1 MLERISILCLSLVLV
16 SVWGCSATLRR
27 PSAKEYYQQA
37 SDSFTDEDYLGASD
51 QYQELL
57 DQYPLNPYAEEAQL
71 KAAYGLFMEENYAE
85 AVAAFKDFERAYP
98 TSKHMP
104 FVKYFLGITNY
115 SQIRSKD
122 RDQAVTRRAD
132 GFFQEVIDRYP
143 ESAFVLEA
151 EEKSK
156 SARDILAAHELM
168 VANFNEKRDNL
179 TATKARLRSLIEQY
193 SETDATVEA
202 LGRLEQILNEE
213 GNVEL
218 AELAARAQS
227 ARRAASQAPSVE
239 PPFYSPLLGGT
250 QGGEDEV
257 TGSDGL
263 LVAGVDP
270 LLLLVS
276 ELKKQ
281 EEAERLARTEADAE
295 RLAAEK
301 EAEQEERAL
310 DDAFDDDRSYEV
322 GDDYREVDLEA
333 LEAERAALE
342 TPDIEELEFDVETDD
357 IGPLELTEQDVK
369 REGVLPSARDAGH
382 VSSFSDEDDI
392 DLSDDDILTLDIED
406 DAIALEEDAEALEA
420 AGVLDAEEE
429 AGDVVEEIATVED
442 MTSDDEVEGGAE
454 VAEAEPVLSPVEEEA
469 EDDEAVIAV
478 EQSEPVELGE
488 SEVEYAEI
496 IDEEAAA
503 SDVLT
508 NGDVALS
515 KRGNVSSNDRERL
528 ETFPLSGREAVL
540 GIDIEEIDFEF
551 EDE

>member
-27 PSAKEYYQQA
+27 PSANEYYQQA
-37 SDSFTDEDYLGASD
+37 GESFADEDYLGASD

-71 KAAYGLFMEENYAE
+71 KTAYGLFMEENYAE

-168 VANFNEKRDNL
+168 VANFNEKRGNL

-202 LGRLEQILNEE
+202 LDRLEQILNEE

-218 AELAARAQS
+218 ADLAARAQS
-227 ARRAASQAPSVE
+227 ARRAASEAPSAE
-239 PPFYSPLLGGT
+239 EDSP
-250 QGGEDEV
+250 EDEAA
-257 TGSDGL
+257 GSDGL

-342 TPDIEELEFDVETDD
+342 TPDIAELEFDVETDD
-357 IGPLELTEQDVK
+357 LGPLELTV
-369 REGVLPSARDAGH
+369 
-382 VSSFSDEDDI
+382 SDEDDI
-392 DLSDDDILTLDIED
+392 DLSDDDILTLDVES

-429 AGDVVEEIATVED
+429 AGDVVEEIAAVED
-442 MTSDDEVEGGAE
+442 MTIDDEVEGGAE
-454 VAEAEPVLSPVEEEA
+454 VAEAEEVEG
-469 EDDEAVIAV
+469 DEAVVAV
-478 EQSEPVELGE
+478 ELSEPVELSE
-488 SEVEYAEI
+488 SGVEYAEI
-496 IDEEAAA
+496 IDEPVLSPVEGEAAA
-503 SDVLT
+503 SDALT
-508 NGDVALS
+508 NGDVTLNS
-515 KRGNVSSNDRERL
+515 R
-528 ETFPLSGREAVL
+528 REAVL

>member
-1 MLERISILCLSLVLV
+1 MLERISILCLSLLLV

-27 PSAKEYYQQA
+27 PSAKEYHQQA
-37 SDSFTDEDYLGASD
+37 SESFADEDYLGASD

-71 KAAYGLFMEENYAE
+71 KTAYGLFMEENYAE
-85 AVAAFKDFERAYP
+85 AVASFKDFERAYP

-168 VANFNEKRDNL
+168 VANFNEKRGNL

-202 LGRLEQILNEE
+202 LDRLEQILNEE

-218 AELAARAQS
+218 ADLAARAQS
-227 ARRAASQAPSVE
+227 ARRTNREAPSAE
-239 PPFYSPLLGGT
+239 EGDP
-250 QGGEDEV
+250 EDEA
-257 TGSDGL
+257 TDSDGL

-357 IGPLELTEQDVK
+357 LGPLELTEQDV
-369 REGVLPSARDAGH
+369 
-382 VSSFSDEDDI
+382 SDEDDFN
-392 DLSDDDILTLDIED
+392 LSDDDILTLDVESD
-406 DAIALEEDAEALEA
+406 DVALEEDAEALEA

-429 AGDVVEEIATVED
+429 AGDVVEEIAVGED
-442 MTSDDEVEGGAE
+442 MTIDDEVAVGAE
-454 VAEAEPVLSPVEEEA
+454 VAGAEPALSPVEGEV
-469 EDDEAVIAV
+469 EDDEALAAV
-478 EQSEPVELGE
+478 EQSEPVELSE
-488 SEVEYAEI
+488 SGIEYAEI
-496 IDEEAAA
+496 IDEEAAS

-508 NGDVALS
+508 NGDVAIS
-515 KRGNVSSNDRERL
+515 TE
-528 ETFPLSGREAVL
+528 REAVL

>member
-1 MLERISILCLSLVLV
+1 MFQRIWVLCLSLVLLG
-16 SVWGCSATLRR
+16 VWGCSATLRR

-37 SDSFTDEDYLGASD
+37 AEAFTDEDYLGASE

-71 KAAYGLFMEENYAE
+71 KAAYGLFMEEKYAE
-85 AVAAFKDFERAYP
+85 AVGAFKDFERAHP
-98 TSKHMP
+98 TSRHMP

-115 SQIRSKD
+115 SQIRSMD

-156 SARDILAAHELM
+156 AARDILADHELM
-168 VANFNEKRDNL
+168 VANFNKKRGNI

-202 LGRLEQILNEE
+202 LGRLEQLLNEE

-218 AELAARAQS
+218 AELAARAQA
-227 ARRAASQAPSVE
+227 ARRTTPNAE
-239 PPFYSPLLGGT
+239 EESP
-250 QGGEDEV
+250 EDEA

-263 LVAGVDP
+263 IVAGVDP

-322 GDDYREVDLEA
+322 GDDYQEVDLEA
-333 LEAERAALE
+333 LESERAALE

-357 IGPLELTEQDVK
+357 LGPLELTEQDV
-369 REGVLPSARDAGH
+369 
-382 VSSFSDEDDI
+382 SDGDDI
-392 DLSDDDILTLDIED
+392 DLSDDDILSLDIED

-420 AGVLDAEEE
+420 AGVLDAEEAAE
-429 AGDVVEEIATVED
+429 DVVEEIATVED
-442 MTSDDEVEGGAE
+442 TTIGDDMEVNAE
-454 VAEAEPVLSPVEEEA
+454 LAEAETVK
-469 EDDEAVIAV
+469 DDEAVAAV
-478 EQSEPVELGE
+478 EQSESG
-488 SEVEYAEI
+488 VEYTEI
-496 IDEEAAA
+496 IDEEATS
-503 SDVLT
+503 SDALT

-515 KRGNVSSNDRERL
+515 SR
-528 ETFPLSGREAVL
+528 REAVL

>member
-1 MLERISILCLSLVLV
+1 MFARIWVLCLSLLLV
-16 SVWGCSATLRR
+16 GVWGCSATLRR
-27 PSAKEYYQQA
+27 PSAQEYYQQA
-37 SDSFTDEDYLGASD
+37 SASFTDEDYLGASD

-71 KAAYGLFMEENYAE
+71 KTAYGLFMEENYAE

-98 TSKHMP
+98 TSRHMP

-115 SQIRSKD
+115 SQIRSRD

-143 ESAFVLEA
+143 ESAFVLQA

-168 VANFNEKRDNL
+168 VANFNEKRGNM

-193 SETDATVEA
+193 SETEATVEA
-202 LGRLEQILNEE
+202 LGRLEQLLNEE

-227 ARRAASQAPSVE
+227 ARRANSEAPPPAEETQA
-239 PPFYSPLLGGT
+239 
-250 QGGEDEV
+250 GEDEA
-257 TGSDGL
+257 TDSDGR

-342 TPDIEELEFDVETDD
+342 TPDIAELEFDEGTDD
-357 IGPLELTEQDVK
+357 LGPLELTEQEV
-369 REGVLPSARDAGH
+369 V
-382 VSSFSDEDDI
+382 DEDDL
-392 DLSDDDILTLDIED
+392 DLSDEDILTLDVES

-420 AGVLDAEEE
+420 AGVLDAEEAAE
-429 AGDVVEEIATVED
+429 DSVEEMVAAED
-442 MTSDDEVEGGAE
+442 TMLDAEGEVGAE
-454 VAEAEPVLSPVEEEA
+454 VAGTEPALSPVEGEVEEGEAVAAVEQSESELEYAEIDEPVLSPA
-469 EDDEAVIAV
+469 EGEAV
-478 EQSEPVELGE
+478 S
-488 SEVEYAEI
+488 AE
-496 IDEEAAA
+496 
-503 SDVLT
+503 T

-515 KRGNVSSNDRERL
+515 A
-528 ETFPLSGREAVL
+528 GREAVL

>member
-37 SDSFTDEDYLGASD
+37 GESFADEDYLGASD

-71 KAAYGLFMEENYAE
+71 KTAYGLFMEEKYAE

-168 VANFNEKRDNL
+168 VANFNEKRGNL

-202 LGRLEQILNEE
+202 LDRLEQILNEE

-218 AELAARAQS
+218 ADLAARAQS
-227 ARRAASQAPSVE
+227 ARRAANEAPSAE
-239 PPFYSPLLGGT
+239 EDSP
-250 QGGEDEV
+250 EDEA

-342 TPDIEELEFDVETDD
+342 TPDIAELEFDVETDD
-357 IGPLELTEQDVK
+357 LGPLELTV
-369 REGVLPSARDAGH
+369 
-382 VSSFSDEDDI
+382 SDEDDI
-392 DLSDDDILTLDIED
+392 DLSDDDILTLDVES

-429 AGDVVEEIATVED
+429 AGDVVEEIAAVED
-442 MTSDDEVEGGAE
+442 MTIDDEVEGGAE
-454 VAEAEPVLSPVEEEA
+454 VAEAEEVEG
-469 EDDEAVIAV
+469 DEAVVAV
-478 EQSEPVELGE
+478 EQSEPVELSE
-488 SEVEYAEI
+488 SGVEYAEI
-496 IDEEAAA
+496 IDEPVLSPVEGEAAA
-503 SDVLT
+503 SDALT
-508 NGDVALS
+508 NGDVTLNS
-515 KRGNVSSNDRERL
+515 R
-528 ETFPLSGREAVL
+528 REAVL

>member
-1 MLERISILCLSLVLV
+1 MFERIWVLCLSLVLLG
-16 SVWGCSATLRR
+16 VWGCSATLRR

-37 SDSFTDEDYLGASD
+37 TDSFTDEDYLGASD

-71 KAAYGLFMEENYAE
+71 KAAYALFMEENYAE

-98 TSKHMP
+98 TSRHMP

-115 SQIRSKD
+115 SQVRSKD

-168 VANFNEKRDNL
+168 VANFNEQRGNI

-193 SETDATVEA
+193 SETDATEEA
-202 LGRLEQILNEE
+202 LGRLEQLLNEE

-227 ARRAASQAPSVE
+227 ARIMNREAPSAE
-239 PPFYSPLLGGT
+239 EDSP
-250 QGGEDEV
+250 EDEA
-257 TGSDGL
+257 TGSDELLARGDVSSISSL
-263 LVAGVDP
+263 EDTSPLVAGVDP

-322 GDDYREVDLEA
+322 GDDYQEVDLEA

-357 IGPLELTEQDVK
+357 LGPLELTEQDVK
-369 REGVLPSARDAGH
+369 RERVLPSARGAGH
-382 VSSFSDEDDI
+382 VSSFSDGDDI
-392 DLSDDDILTLDIED
+392 DLSDDDILTLDIEE

-420 AGVLDAEEE
+420 AGVLDAEEAVE
-429 AGDVVEEIATVED
+429 DVVEEIAGGED
-442 MTSDDEVEGGAE
+442 TTIDDEVEVGTE
-454 VAEAEPVLSPVEEEA
+454 VAEAEPVLSPAEGEV
-469 EDDEAVIAV
+469 EDDEAIAAV
-478 EQSEPVELGE
+478 EQSEPVELSE

-496 IDEEAAA
+496 DEPVLSPVEGEAVS
-503 SDVLT
+503 SDALT
-508 NGDVALS
+508 NGDVALGTS
-515 KRGNVSSNDRERL
+515 
-528 ETFPLSGREAVL
+528 REAVL

>member
-1 MLERISILCLSLVLV
+1 MFERIWVLCLSLVLLG
-16 SVWGCSATLRR
+16 VWGCSATLRR

-37 SDSFTDEDYLGASD
+37 TDSFTDEDYLGASD

-71 KAAYGLFMEENYAE
+71 KAAYALFMEENYAE

-98 TSKHMP
+98 TSRHMP

-168 VANFNEKRDNL
+168 VANFNEQRGNI

-193 SETDATVEA
+193 SETDATEEA
-202 LGRLEQILNEE
+202 LGRLEQLLNEE

-227 ARRAASQAPSVE
+227 ARRMNREAPSA
-239 PPFYSPLLGGT
+239 
-250 QGGEDEV
+250 EDEA
-257 TGSDGL
+257 TGSDEL

-322 GDDYREVDLEA
+322 GDDYQEVDLEA

-357 IGPLELTEQDVK
+357 LGPFELTEQDVK
-369 REGVLPSARDAGH
+369 RERVLPSARDAGH
-382 VSSFSDEDDI
+382 VPSFSDGDDI

-420 AGVLDAEEE
+420 AGVLDAEEAAE
-429 AGDVVEEIATVED
+429 DVVEEIAVGEET
-442 MTSDDEVEGGAE
+442 TIDDEVEVGTE
-454 VAEAEPVLSPVEEEA
+454 IVEAEPVLSPVEGEV
-469 EDDEAVIAV
+469 EDDEAITAV
-478 EQSEPVELGE
+478 EQSEPVELSE
-488 SEVEYAEI
+488 SEVEYTEI
-496 IDEEAAA
+496 DGEAVS
-503 SDVLT
+503 SDALT
-508 NGDVALS
+508 NGDVALRTS
-515 KRGNVSSNDRERL
+515 
-528 ETFPLSGREAVL
+528 REAVL

>member
-1 MLERISILCLSLVLV
+1 MFERIWVLCLSLLLV
-16 SVWGCSATLRR
+16 GVWGCSATLRR

-37 SDSFTDEDYLGASD
+37 TESFTDEDYLGASD
-51 QYQELL
+51 QYRELL

-71 KAAYGLFMEENYAE
+71 KTAYGLFMEENYAE

-98 TSKHMP
+98 TSRHMP

-143 ESAFVLEA
+143 ESAFVLQA

-168 VANFNEKRDNL
+168 VANFNEKRGNL

-227 ARRAASQAPSVE
+227 ARRTNSEASSAEEDDP
-239 PPFYSPLLGGT
+239 
-250 QGGEDEV
+250 EDEA
-257 TGSDGL
+257 TNSDGL

-357 IGPLELTEQDVK
+357 LGPLELTEQDV
-369 REGVLPSARDAGH
+369 
-382 VSSFSDEDDI
+382 SDEDDI
-392 DLSDDDILTLDIED
+392 DLSDDDILILDIED

-429 AGDVVEEIATVED
+429 AKDIVEEIAAVED
-442 MTSDDEVEGGAE
+442 TTIDDEVAIGTEVDGAE
-454 VAEAEPVLSPVEEEA
+454 EG
-469 EDDEAVIAV
+469 EDDEAVAAID
-478 EQSEPVELGE
+478 QSEPVEMSE
-488 SEVEYAEI
+488 SGVEYAEI
-496 IDEEAAA
+496 IDEEAAS
-503 SDVLT
+503 SDALT

-515 KRGNVSSNDRERL
+515 A
-528 ETFPLSGREAVL
+528 GREAVL

>member
-1 MLERISILCLSLVLV
+1 MFERIWVLCLSLLLV
-16 SVWGCSATLRR
+16 GVWGCSATLRR

-37 SDSFTDEDYLGASD
+37 TESFTDEDYLGASD
-51 QYQELL
+51 QYRELL

-71 KAAYGLFMEENYAE
+71 KTAYGLFMEENYAE

-98 TSKHMP
+98 TSRHMP

-143 ESAFVLEA
+143 ESAFVLQA

-168 VANFNEKRDNL
+168 VANFNEKRGNL

-227 ARRAASQAPSVE
+227 ARRTNSEASSTE
-239 PPFYSPLLGGT
+239 
-250 QGGEDEV
+250 EDEA
-257 TGSDGL
+257 TDSDGL
-263 LVAGVDP
+263 LARGNVSSNDEMLDTSPLVAGVDP

-322 GDDYREVDLEA
+322 GDDYREGDLEA

-342 TPDIEELEFDVETDD
+342 TPDIEEMEFDVETDD
-357 IGPLELTEQDVK
+357 LGPLELTEQDV
-369 REGVLPSARDAGH
+369 
-382 VSSFSDEDDI
+382 SDEDDI

-429 AGDVVEEIATVED
+429 AKDVVEEIAEVED
-442 MTSDDEVEGGAE
+442 TTIDDEVASGTEVDGAE
-454 VAEAEPVLSPVEEEA
+454 EG
-469 EDDEAVIAV
+469 EDDETVAAV
-478 EQSEPVELGE
+478 ELSEPG
-488 SEVEYAEI
+488 VEYAEI
-496 IDEEAAA
+496 IDEEAAS
-503 SDVLT
+503 SDALT

-515 KRGNVSSNDRERL
+515 A
-528 ETFPLSGREAVL
+528 GREAVL

>member
-1 MLERISILCLSLVLV
+1 MFERIWVLCLSLVLL

-37 SDSFTDEDYLGASD
+37 TDSFTDEDYLGASD

-71 KAAYGLFMEENYAE
+71 KAAYALFMEENYAE

-98 TSKHMP
+98 TSRHMP

-143 ESAFVLEA
+143 ESAFVLQA
-151 EEKSK
+151 EDKSK

-202 LGRLEQILNEE
+202 LGRLEQLLNEE

-227 ARRAASQAPSVE
+227 ARRAASEAPSAE
-239 PPFYSPLLGGT
+239 ENSP
-250 QGGEDEV
+250 EDEA
-257 TGSDGL
+257 TDSDGL

-342 TPDIEELEFDVETDD
+342 TLDIEELEFDIETDD
-357 IGPLELTEQDVK
+357 LGPLELTEQNV
-369 REGVLPSARDAGH
+369 
-382 VSSFSDEDDI
+382 SDEDDI

-420 AGVLDAEEE
+420 AGVLDAEEAAE
-429 AGDVVEEIATVED
+429 DVVEEIVAVED
-442 MTSDDEVEGGAE
+442 TTTEDEVKVGAE
-454 VAEAEPVLSPVEEEA
+454 VAEAEPVLSPVEGEV
-469 EDDEAVIAV
+469 EDAEAVAIVEQREPV
-478 EQSEPVELGE
+478 EQSESG
-488 SEVEYAEI
+488 VEYAEI
-496 IDEEAAA
+496 DEPVLSPVEGEAAS
-503 SDVLT
+503 SDALT
-508 NGDVALS
+508 NGDVALGTS
-515 KRGNVSSNDRERL
+515 
-528 ETFPLSGREAVL
+528 REAVL

>member
-27 PSAKEYYQQA
+27 PSANEYYQQA
-37 SDSFTDEDYLGASD
+37 GESFADEDYLGASD

-71 KAAYGLFMEENYAE
+71 KTAYGLFMEEKYAE

-168 VANFNEKRDNL
+168 VANFNEKRGNL

-202 LGRLEQILNEE
+202 LDRLEQILNEE

-218 AELAARAQS
+218 ADLAARAQS
-227 ARRAASQAPSVE
+227 ARRAASEAPSAE
-239 PPFYSPLLGGT
+239 EDSP
-250 QGGEDEV
+250 EDEA

-342 TPDIEELEFDVETDD
+342 TPDIAELEFDVETDD
-357 IGPLELTEQDVK
+357 LGPLELTV
-369 REGVLPSARDAGH
+369 
-382 VSSFSDEDDI
+382 SDEDDI
-392 DLSDDDILTLDIED
+392 DLSDDDILTLDVES

-429 AGDVVEEIATVED
+429 AGDVVEEIAAVED
-442 MTSDDEVEGGAE
+442 MTIDDEVEGGAE
-454 VAEAEPVLSPVEEEA
+454 VAEAEEVEG
-469 EDDEAVIAV
+469 DEAVVAV
-478 EQSEPVELGE
+478 EQSEPVELSE
-488 SEVEYAEI
+488 SGVEYAEI
-496 IDEEAAA
+496 IDEPVLSPVEGEAAA
-503 SDVLT
+503 SDALT
-508 NGDVALS
+508 NGDVTLNS
-515 KRGNVSSNDRERL
+515 R
-528 ETFPLSGREAVL
+528 REAVL

>member
-37 SDSFTDEDYLGASD
+37 SESFADEDYLGASD

-71 KAAYGLFMEENYAE
+71 KTAYGLFMEENYAE

-151 EEKSK
+151 EEKSR
-156 SARDILAAHELM
+156 SSRDILAAHELM
-168 VANFNEKRDNL
+168 VANFNEKRGNL
-179 TATKARLRSLIEQY
+179 TATKARLRGLIEQY

-202 LGRLEQILNEE
+202 LGRLEQLLNEE

-227 ARRAASQAPSVE
+227 ARRASSEAPSAE
-239 PPFYSPLLGGT
+239 EDSL
-250 QGGEDEV
+250 EDEA
-257 TGSDGL
+257 TDSDGL
-263 LVAGVDP
+263 LVSGVDP

-357 IGPLELTEQDVK
+357 LGPLELTEQDV
-369 REGVLPSARDAGH
+369 
-382 VSSFSDEDDI
+382 SDEDDI
-392 DLSDDDILTLDIED
+392 DLSDDDILTLDVESD
-406 DAIALEEDAEALEA
+406 DFALEEDAEALEA
-420 AGVLDAEEE
+420 AGVLDAEE
-429 AGDVVEEIATVED
+429 AGDVVEEIAAVED
-442 MTSDDEVEGGAE
+442 MTIDDEVEGGAE
-454 VAEAEPVLSPVEEEA
+454 VAEAEEV
-469 EDDEAVIAV
+469 EDDEAVVAV
-478 EQSEPVELGE
+478 EQSEPVELSG
-488 SEVEYAEI
+488 SGVEYAE

-503 SDVLT
+503 SDALT

-515 KRGNVSSNDRERL
+515 SR
-528 ETFPLSGREAVL
+528 REAVL

>member
-1 MLERISILCLSLVLV
+1 MFERIWVLCLSLLLV

-37 SDSFTDEDYLGASD
+37 TESFTDEDYLGASD
-51 QYQELL
+51 QYRELL

-71 KAAYGLFMEENYAE
+71 KTAYGLFMEENYAE
-85 AVAAFKDFERAYP
+85 SVAAFKDFERAYP

-143 ESAFVLEA
+143 ESAFVLQA

-168 VANFNEKRDNL
+168 VANFNEKRGNL

-227 ARRAASQAPSVE
+227 ARRTNSEASSAEEDDP
-239 PPFYSPLLGGT
+239 
-250 QGGEDEV
+250 EDEA
-257 TGSDGL
+257 TDSDGL
-263 LVAGVDP
+263 LARGNVSSNDEMLDTSPLVAGVDP

-357 IGPLELTEQDVK
+357 LGPLELTEQDV
-369 REGVLPSARDAGH
+369 
-382 VSSFSDEDDI
+382 SDEDDL

-406 DAIALEEDAEALEA
+406 DAIALEEDTEALEA

-429 AGDVVEEIATVED
+429 AEDVVEEIAAVED
-442 MTSDDEVEGGAE
+442 TTIDDEVAIGAE
-454 VAEAEPVLSPVEEEA
+454 VAEVEEG
-469 EDDEAVIAV
+469 EDDEAVAAV
-478 EQSEPVELGE
+478 EQSEPVEMSE
-488 SEVEYAEI
+488 SGVEYAEI
-496 IDEEAAA
+496 IDEEAAS
-503 SDVLT
+503 SDALT

-515 KRGNVSSNDRERL
+515 
-528 ETFPLSGREAVL
+528 TGREAVL

>member
-1 MLERISILCLSLVLV
+1 MFKRIGVLCLSLALLG
-16 SVWGCSATLRR
+16 VWGCSATLRR

-37 SDSFTDEDYLGASD
+37 TESFTDQDYLGASD

-71 KAAYGLFMEENYAE
+71 KTAYGLFMEENYAE

-98 TSKHMP
+98 TSRHMP
-104 FVKYFLGITNY
+104 FVKYFLGIANY
-115 SQIRSKD
+115 SQIRSMD

-143 ESAFVLEA
+143 ESAFVLQA

-156 SARDILAAHELM
+156 AARDILADHELM
-168 VANFNEKRDNL
+168 VANFNENRGNI

-202 LGRLEQILNEE
+202 LGRLEQLLNEE

-218 AELAARAQS
+218 AVLAARAQA
-227 ARRAASQAPSVE
+227 ARRAAPNAPE
-239 PPFYSPLLGGT
+239 ESP
-250 QGGEDEV
+250 EDEA

-263 LVAGVDP
+263 PGVDP

-310 DDAFDDDRSYEV
+310 DDAFDDERSYEV
-322 GDDYREVDLEA
+322 GDDYQEVDLEA
-333 LEAERAALE
+333 LAAERTALE
-342 TPDIEELEFDVETDD
+342 ATDIEELEFDGETDD
-357 IGPLELTEQDVK
+357 LETLELTERAV
-369 REGVLPSARDAGH
+369 SA
-382 VSSFSDEDDI
+382 EDGL
-392 DLSDDDILTLDIED
+392 DLSDDDILTLDLEED
-406 DAIALEEDAEALEA
+406 DIALEEDATALEA

-429 AGDVVEEIATVED
+429 AADVVAETASGEDATRDEGSEIEAEVVGAEEI
-442 MTSDDEVEGGAE
+442 
-454 VAEAEPVLSPVEEEA
+454 
-469 EDDEAVIAV
+469 EDDEAVVAV
-478 EQSEPVELGE
+478 ERSEPVEQNE
-488 SEVEYAEI
+488 SGLEYAEI
-496 IDEEAAA
+496 DEDE
-503 SDVLT
+503 T
-508 NGDVALS
+508 
-515 KRGNVSSNDRERL
+515 SSNARQRAERSPS
-528 ETFPLSGREAVL
+528 EKEDTFPLSGREAVL
-540 GIDIEEIDFEF
+540 GIAIEEIDFEF

>member
-1 MLERISILCLSLVLV
+1 MFERIWVLCLSLVLLG
-16 SVWGCSATLRR
+16 VWGCSATLRR

-37 SDSFTDEDYLGASD
+37 TESFTDEDYLGASD

-71 KAAYGLFMEENYAE
+71 KTAYGLFMEENYAG

-98 TSKHMP
+98 TSRHMP

-143 ESAFVLEA
+143 ESAFVLQA

-168 VANFNEKRDNL
+168 VANFNERRGNL

-213 GNVEL
+213 GNIEL
-218 AELAARAQS
+218 AELAAQAQS
-227 ARRAASQAPSVE
+227 ARRANSEALNTE
-239 PPFYSPLLGGT
+239 
-250 QGGEDEV
+250 EDEA
-257 TGSDGL
+257 TDSDTSP

-301 EAEQEERAL
+301 EAEQEERAM

-357 IGPLELTEQDVK
+357 LGPLELTEQDI
-369 REGVLPSARDAGH
+369 
-382 VSSFSDEDDI
+382 SDEDDI
-392 DLSDDDILTLDIED
+392 DLSDEDILTLDIED

-420 AGVLDAEEE
+420 AGVLDAEEAE
-429 AGDVVEEIATVED
+429 DLVED
-442 MTSDDEVEGGAE
+442 IALDEDTTIDADVEVGAE
-454 VAEAEPVLSPVEEEA
+454 VAEAEAIEDDEAVAAVERSEPVEQSESGVEYAEMDEPVLSPVE
-469 EDDEAVIAV
+469 
-478 EQSEPVELGE
+478 G
-488 SEVEYAEI
+488 
-496 IDEEAAA
+496 EAASA
-503 SDVLT
+503 DALT

-515 KRGNVSSNDRERL
+515 KRGNLSSNDREGL
-528 ETFPLSGREAVL
+528 ETLPLSGQEAVL

>member
-1 MLERISILCLSLVLV
+1 MFQRIWVLCLSLVLLG
-16 SVWGCSATLRR
+16 VWGCSATLRR

-37 SDSFTDEDYLGASD
+37 AEAFTDEDYLGASE

-71 KAAYGLFMEENYAE
+71 KAAYGLFMEEKYAE
-85 AVAAFKDFERAYP
+85 AVGTFKDFERAYP
-98 TSKHMP
+98 TSRHMP

-115 SQIRSKD
+115 SQIRSMD

-156 SARDILAAHELM
+156 AARDILADHELM
-168 VANFNEKRDNL
+168 VANFNEKRGNV

-202 LGRLEQILNEE
+202 LGRLEQLLNEE

-218 AELAARAQS
+218 AELAARAQA
-227 ARRAASQAPSVE
+227 ARRTHRETPNTE
-239 PPFYSPLLGGT
+239 EDSP
-250 QGGEDEV
+250 EDEA

-263 LVAGVDP
+263 IVAGVDP

-322 GDDYREVDLEA
+322 GDDYQEVDLET

-342 TPDIEELEFDVETDD
+342 TPDIEELEFDEETDD
-357 IGPLELTEQDVK
+357 LGPLELTEQ
-369 REGVLPSARDAGH
+369 A
-382 VSSFSDEDDI
+382 VSDGDDL
-392 DLSDDDILTLDIED
+392 DLSDDDILSLDIEED
-406 DAIALEEDAEALEA
+406 DIALEEDAEALEA

-429 AGDVVEEIATVED
+429 VEDVVEEIADVED
-442 MTSDDEVEGGAE
+442 TIIDDDVEVGTE
-454 VAEAEPVLSPVEEEA
+454 VVEAEPVLSPVEGEG
-469 EDDEAVIAV
+469 EDDEAIAAVEQGEPV
-478 EQSEPVELGE
+478 EQSESGL
-488 SEVEYAEI
+488 EYTEI
-496 IDEEAAA
+496 IDEEAAS
-503 SDVLT
+503 SDALT
-508 NGDVALS
+508 NGDVAL
-515 KRGNVSSNDRERL
+515 RTR
-528 ETFPLSGREAVL
+528 REAVL

>member
-1 MLERISILCLSLVLV
+1 M
-16 SVWGCSATLRR
+16 
-27 PSAKEYYQQA
+27 
-37 SDSFTDEDYLGASD
+37 
-51 QYQELL
+51 
-57 DQYPLNPYAEEAQL
+57 
-71 KAAYGLFMEENYAE
+71 
-85 AVAAFKDFERAYP
+85 
-98 TSKHMP
+98 
-104 FVKYFLGITNY
+104 
-115 SQIRSKD
+115 
-122 RDQAVTRRAD
+122 
-132 GFFQEVIDRYP
+132 
-143 ESAFVLEA
+143 
-151 EEKSK
+151 
-156 SARDILAAHELM
+156 
-168 VANFNEKRDNL
+168 
-179 TATKARLRSLIEQY
+179 
-193 SETDATVEA
+193 
-202 LGRLEQILNEE
+202 
-213 GNVEL
+213 
-218 AELAARAQS
+218 
-227 ARRAASQAPSVE
+227 
-239 PPFYSPLLGGT
+239 
-250 QGGEDEV
+250 
-257 TGSDGL
+257 
-263 LVAGVDP
+263 
-270 LLLLVS
+270 
-276 ELKKQ
+276 
-281 EEAERLARTEADAE
+281 
-295 RLAAEK
+295 
-301 EAEQEERAL
+301 
-310 DDAFDDDRSYEV
+310 

>member
-16 SVWGCSATLRR
+16 GVWGCSATLRR
-27 PSAKEYYQQA
+27 PSAKEYHQQA
-37 SDSFTDEDYLGASD
+37 TESFAEEDYLGASD
-51 QYQELL
+51 QYRELL

-143 ESAFVLEA
+143 ESAFVLQA

-168 VANFNEKRDNL
+168 VANFNENRGNL

-218 AELAARAQS
+218 AELAARSQS
-227 ARRAASQAPSVE
+227 ARRAASEAPSAE
-239 PPFYSPLLGGT
+239 EDSP
-250 QGGEDEV
+250 EDEA
-257 TGSDGL
+257 TDSDGL

-310 DDAFDDDRSYEV
+310 DDTFDDDRSYEV

-357 IGPLELTEQDVK
+357 LGPLELTEQNI
-369 REGVLPSARDAGH
+369 
-382 VSSFSDEDDI
+382 SDEDDI
-392 DLSDDDILTLDIED
+392 ALSDDDILTLDIED

-420 AGVLDAEEE
+420 AGVLDTEE
-429 AGDVVEEIATVED
+429 AAEDVVEEIAAVED
-442 MTSDDEVEGGAE
+442 TPINDEFEVSAE
-454 VAEAEPVLSPVEEEA
+454 VAGAEPVLSPVEGEV
-469 EDDEAVIAV
+469 EDDEAIAAV
-478 EQSEPVELGE
+478 EQSEPVELSE

-496 IDEEAAA
+496 IDEEAAS
-503 SDVLT
+503 SDALT

-515 KRGNVSSNDRERL
+515 TGRG
-528 ETFPLSGREAVL
+528 AVL

>member
-37 SDSFTDEDYLGASD
+37 GESFADEDYLGASD

-71 KAAYGLFMEENYAE
+71 KTAYGLFMEENYAE

-168 VANFNEKRDNL
+168 VANFNEKRGNL

-202 LGRLEQILNEE
+202 LGRLEQLLNEE

-218 AELAARAQS
+218 AALAARAQS
-227 ARRAASQAPSVE
+227 ARRASSEAPSAE
-239 PPFYSPLLGGT
+239 EDSP
-250 QGGEDEV
+250 EDEA
-257 TGSDGL
+257 TDSDGL
-263 LVAGVDP
+263 LVSGVDP

-357 IGPLELTEQDVK
+357 LGPLELTEQDV
-369 REGVLPSARDAGH
+369 
-382 VSSFSDEDDI
+382 SDEDDI
-392 DLSDDDILTLDIED
+392 DLSDDDILTLDVESD
-406 DAIALEEDAEALEA
+406 DFVLEEDAEALEA
-420 AGVLDAEEE
+420 AGVLDAEE
-429 AGDVVEEIATVED
+429 AGDVVEEIAAVED
-442 MTSDDEVEGGAE
+442 MTIDDEVEGGAE
-454 VAEAEPVLSPVEEEA
+454 VAEAEEV
-469 EDDEAVIAV
+469 EDDEAVVAV
-478 EQSEPVELGE
+478 EQNEPVELSE
-488 SEVEYAEI
+488 SGVEYAE

-503 SDVLT
+503 SDALT

-515 KRGNVSSNDRERL
+515 SR
-528 ETFPLSGREAVL
+528 REAVL

>member
-1 MLERISILCLSLVLV
+1 MFERIWVLCLSLLLV
-16 SVWGCSATLRR
+16 GVWGCSATLRR

-37 SDSFTDEDYLGASD
+37 TESFTDEDYLGASD
-51 QYQELL
+51 QYRELL

-71 KAAYGLFMEENYAE
+71 KTAYGLFMEENYAE

-98 TSKHMP
+98 TSRHMP

-143 ESAFVLEA
+143 ESAFVLQA

-168 VANFNEKRDNL
+168 VANFNEKRGNL

-227 ARRAASQAPSVE
+227 ARRTNSEASSAE
-239 PPFYSPLLGGT
+239 
-250 QGGEDEV
+250 EDEA
-257 TGSDGL
+257 TDSDGL
-263 LVAGVDP
+263 LARGNVSSNDEMLDTSPLVAGVDP

-342 TPDIEELEFDVETDD
+342 TPDIEEMEFDVETDD
-357 IGPLELTEQDVK
+357 LGPLELTEQDV
-369 REGVLPSARDAGH
+369 
-382 VSSFSDEDDI
+382 SDEDDI

-429 AGDVVEEIATVED
+429 PKDVVEEIAEVED
-442 MTSDDEVEGGAE
+442 TTIDDEVASGTEVDGAE
-454 VAEAEPVLSPVEEEA
+454 EG
-469 EDDEAVIAV
+469 EDDETVAAV
-478 EQSEPVELGE
+478 ELSEPG
-488 SEVEYAEI
+488 VEYAEI
-496 IDEEAAA
+496 IDEEAAS
-503 SDVLT
+503 SDALT

-515 KRGNVSSNDRERL
+515 A
-528 ETFPLSGREAVL
+528 GREAVL

>member
-1 MLERISILCLSLVLV
+1 MFERIWVLCLSLVLV

-27 PSAKEYYQQA
+27 PSAKEYHQQA
-37 SDSFTDEDYLGASD
+37 TESFADEDYLEASD
-51 QYQELL
+51 QYRELL

-98 TSKHMP
+98 TSNHMP

-143 ESAFVLEA
+143 ESAFVLQA

-168 VANFNEKRDNL
+168 VANFNENRGNL

-218 AELAARAQS
+218 AELAARSQS
-227 ARRAASQAPSVE
+227 ARRANSEAPSAE
-239 PPFYSPLLGGT
+239 EDNP
-250 QGGEDEV
+250 EDEA
-257 TGSDGL
+257 TDSDGL
-263 LVAGVDP
+263 LARGNVSFNSDEMLDTSPLVAGVDP

-310 DDAFDDDRSYEV
+310 DDTFDNDRSYEV

-357 IGPLELTEQDVK
+357 LGPLELTEQDIS
-369 REGVLPSARDAGH
+369 G
-382 VSSFSDEDDI
+382 EDDM

-420 AGVLDAEEE
+420 AGVLDTEDAAE
-429 AGDVVEEIATVED
+429 DVVEEIAVGED
-442 MTSDDEVEGGAE
+442 TTIDDELEVGAE
-454 VAEAEPVLSPVEEEA
+454 VAETEPVLSPVEGEA
-469 EDDEAVIAV
+469 EDDEAIAAV
-478 EQSEPVELGE
+478 EQSEPVELSE
-488 SEVEYAEI
+488 SEAEYVEI
-496 IDEEAAA
+496 IDEPVLSPVEGEVA
-503 SDVLT
+503 SSDALT

-515 KRGNVSSNDRERL
+515 TGRG
-528 ETFPLSGREAVL
+528 AVL

>member
-1 MLERISILCLSLVLV
+1 MLERIWVLGLSLVLV

-37 SDSFTDEDYLGASD
+37 AESFTDEDYLGASE

-85 AVAAFKDFERAYP
+85 AVGAFKDFERAHP
-98 TSKHMP
+98 TSQHMP

-115 SQIRSKD
+115 SQIRSMD

-156 SARDILAAHELM
+156 AARDILADHELM
-168 VANFNEKRDNL
+168 VANFNEKRGNT

-202 LGRLEQILNEE
+202 LGRLEQLLNEE

-218 AELAARAQS
+218 ADLAARAQA
-227 ARRAASQAPSVE
+227 ARRANSDAPKAE
-239 PPFYSPLLGGT
+239 EESP
-250 QGGEDEV
+250 QDEA

-263 LVAGVDP
+263 LARGNVSSNTHEMLDTSPLVAGVDP

-281 EEAERLARTEADAE
+281 EDAERLARTEADAE

-322 GDDYREVDLEA
+322 GDEYQEVDLEA
-333 LEAERAALE
+333 LEAERTALE
-342 TPDIEELEFDVETDD
+342 STDIEELEFDGETDD
-357 IGPLELTEQDVK
+357 LGTLELTEQ
-369 REGVLPSARDAGH
+369 A
-382 VSSFSDEDDI
+382 VSDGDGLDLSDEDI
-392 DLSDDDILTLDIED
+392 LSLDIEED
-406 DAIALEEDAEALEA
+406 DIALEEDAEALEA

-429 AGDVVEEIATVED
+429 AEDGVEEIASDED
-442 MTSDDEVEGGAE
+442 TTIDADMEVGAQ
-454 VAEAEPVLSPVEEEA
+454 VAEAEAV
-469 EDDEAVIAV
+469 EDDAAVAAV
-478 EQSEPVELGE
+478 EQSESGP
-488 SEVEYAEI
+488 EYAERM
-496 IDEEAAA
+496 DEEAAS
-503 SDVLT
+503 SDALT
-508 NGDVALS
+508 NGDVALR
-515 KRGNVSSNDRERL
+515 KRGNVSSNDTEML
-528 ETFPLSGREAVL
+528 DTFPLSGREAVL

>member
-1 MLERISILCLSLVLV
+1 MFERIWVLCLSLVLLG
-16 SVWGCSATLRR
+16 VWGCSATLRR

-37 SDSFTDEDYLGASD
+37 TESFTDEDYLGASD
-51 QYQELL
+51 QYRELL

-71 KAAYGLFMEENYAE
+71 KTAYGLFMEENYAE

-98 TSKHMP
+98 TSRHMP

-115 SQIRSKD
+115 SQIRSRD

-143 ESAFVLEA
+143 ESAFVLQA

-168 VANFNEKRDNL
+168 VANFNEKRGNL
-179 TATKARLRSLIEQY
+179 TATKARLRNLIEQY

-202 LGRLEQILNEE
+202 LGRLEQLLNEE

-227 ARRAASQAPSVE
+227 ARRANSEAPNAE
-239 PPFYSPLLGGT
+239 EDDP
-250 QGGEDEV
+250 EDEA
-257 TGSDGL
+257 TDSDGFL
-263 LVAGVDP
+263 ARGNVSSNDEMLDTSPLVAGVDP

-357 IGPLELTEQDVK
+357 LRPLELTEQDVK
-369 REGVLPSARDAGH
+369 RERVLPSARDAGH
-382 VSSFSDEDDI
+382 VSSFSDGDDI
-392 DLSDDDILTLDIED
+392 DLSDADILTLDIED
-406 DAIALEEDAEALEA
+406 DALALEEDAGALEA

-429 AGDVVEEIATVED
+429 AEDVVEEIAAVED
-442 MTSDDEVEGGAE
+442 VTIDEEMAIGAE
-454 VAEAEPVLSPVEEEA
+454 VAEAKPVLSPVEGEVEDDEAVAAVEQGEPVEQRESEVEYVEVDEPVLSPVK
-469 EDDEAVIAV
+469 
-478 EQSEPVELGE
+478 GE
-488 SEVEYAEI
+488 VAS
-496 IDEEAAA
+496 

-508 NGDVALS
+508 NGDVTL
-515 KRGNVSSNDRERL
+515 G
-528 ETFPLSGREAVL
+528 TGREAVL

>member
-37 SDSFTDEDYLGASD
+37 GESFADEDYLGASD

-57 DQYPLNPYAEEAQL
+57 DQCPLNPYAEEAQL
-71 KAAYGLFMEENYAE
+71 KTAYGLFMEEKYAE

-168 VANFNEKRDNL
+168 VANFNEKRGNL

-202 LGRLEQILNEE
+202 LDRLEQILNEE

-218 AELAARAQS
+218 ADLAARAQS
-227 ARRAASQAPSVE
+227 ARRAANEAPSAE
-239 PPFYSPLLGGT
+239 EDSP
-250 QGGEDEV
+250 EDEA

-333 LEAERAALE
+333 LEAERAVRE
-342 TPDIEELEFDVETDD
+342 TPDIAALEFDVDADD
-357 IGPLELTEQDVK
+357 LGPLELTV
-369 REGVLPSARDAGH
+369 
-382 VSSFSDEDDI
+382 SDEDDI
-392 DLSDDDILTLDIED
+392 DLSDDDILTLDVES

-429 AGDVVEEIATVED
+429 AGDVVEEIAAVED
-442 MTSDDEVEGGAE
+442 MTIDDEVEGGAE
-454 VAEAEPVLSPVEEEA
+454 VAEAEEVEG
-469 EDDEAVIAV
+469 DEAVVAV
-478 EQSEPVELGE
+478 ELSEPVELSE
-488 SEVEYAEI
+488 SGVEYAEI
-496 IDEEAAA
+496 IDEPVLSPVEGEAAA
-503 SDVLT
+503 SDALT
-508 NGDVALS
+508 NGDVTLNS
-515 KRGNVSSNDRERL
+515 R
-528 ETFPLSGREAVL
+528 REAVL

>member
-1 MLERISILCLSLVLV
+1 MFARIWVLCLSLLLV
-16 SVWGCSATLRR
+16 GVWGCSATLRR
-27 PSAKEYYQQA
+27 PSAQEYYQQA
-37 SDSFTDEDYLGASD
+37 SASFTDEDYLGASD

-71 KAAYGLFMEENYAE
+71 KTAYGLFMEENYAE

-98 TSKHMP
+98 TSRHMP

-115 SQIRSKD
+115 SQIRSRD

-143 ESAFVLEA
+143 ESAFVLQA

-168 VANFNEKRDNL
+168 VANFNEKRGNM

-193 SETDATVEA
+193 SETEATVEA
-202 LGRLEQILNEE
+202 LGRLEQLLNEE

-227 ARRAASQAPSVE
+227 ARRANSEAPPLAEETQA
-239 PPFYSPLLGGT
+239 
-250 QGGEDEV
+250 GEDEAAD
-257 TGSDGL
+257 SDGL

-342 TPDIEELEFDVETDD
+342 TPDIAELEFDEGTDD
-357 IGPLELTEQDVK
+357 LGPLELTEQEV
-369 REGVLPSARDAGH
+369 V
-382 VSSFSDEDDI
+382 DEDDL
-392 DLSDDDILTLDIED
+392 DLSDEDILTLDVES

-420 AGVLDAEEE
+420 AGVLDAEEAAE
-429 AGDVVEEIATVED
+429 DGVEEMVAAED
-442 MTSDDEVEGGAE
+442 TRLDAEGEVGAE
-454 VAEAEPVLSPVEEEA
+454 VAGAEPALSPVEGEVEEGEAVAAVEQSESELEYAEIDEPVLSPA
-469 EDDEAVIAV
+469 EGEAV
-478 EQSEPVELGE
+478 S
-488 SEVEYAEI
+488 AE
-496 IDEEAAA
+496 
-503 SDVLT
+503 T

-515 KRGNVSSNDRERL
+515 A
-528 ETFPLSGREAVL
+528 GREAVL

>member
-1 MLERISILCLSLVLV
+1 MFERISILCLSLLLV

-37 SDSFTDEDYLGASD
+37 TDSFTDEDYLGASD

-71 KAAYGLFMEENYAE
+71 KTAYGLFMEENYAE

-98 TSKHMP
+98 TSTHMP

-168 VANFNEKRDNL
+168 VANFNEKRGNL

-202 LGRLEQILNEE
+202 LDRLEQILNEE

-218 AELAARAQS
+218 ADLAARAQS
-227 ARRAASQAPSVE
+227 ARRATSEAPGAE
-239 PPFYSPLLGGT
+239 EDDPE
-250 QGGEDEV
+250 GEATD
-257 TGSDGL
+257 SDGL

-357 IGPLELTEQDVK
+357 LGPLELTEQDV
-369 REGVLPSARDAGH
+369 
-382 VSSFSDEDDI
+382 SDEDDI
-392 DLSDDDILTLDIED
+392 GLSDEDILTLDVES

-429 AGDVVEEIATVED
+429 AEEVVEEIAVGED
-442 MTSDDEVEGGAE
+442 ITIEDEVEVSAE
-454 VAEAEPVLSPVEEEA
+454 VAEAEEV
-469 EDDEAVIAV
+469 EDDEAVAAV
-478 EQSEPVELGE
+478 ELSEPVELNE
-488 SEVEYAEI
+488 SGVEYAEI
-496 IDEEAAA
+496 DEEATS
-503 SDVLT
+503 SDALT
-508 NGDVALS
+508 NGDVAL
-515 KRGNVSSNDRERL
+515 R
-528 ETFPLSGREAVL
+528 TGREAVL

>member
-1 MLERISILCLSLVLV
+1 MFERIWVLCLSLVLLG
-16 SVWGCSATLRR
+16 VWGCSATLRR

-37 SDSFTDEDYLGASD
+37 TDSFTDEDYLGASD

-71 KAAYGLFMEENYAE
+71 KAAYALFMEENYAE

-98 TSKHMP
+98 TSRHMP

-143 ESAFVLEA
+143 ESAFVLQA

-202 LGRLEQILNEE
+202 LGRLEQLLNEE

-227 ARRAASQAPSVE
+227 ARRAASEASSAE
-239 PPFYSPLLGGT
+239 EDSP
-250 QGGEDEV
+250 EDEA
-257 TGSDGL
+257 TDSDGL

-342 TPDIEELEFDVETDD
+342 TPDIEELEFDIETDD
-357 IGPLELTEQDVK
+357 LGPLELTEQNV
-369 REGVLPSARDAGH
+369 
-382 VSSFSDEDDI
+382 SDEDDI

-420 AGVLDAEEE
+420 AGVLDAEEAAE
-429 AGDVVEEIATVED
+429 DVVEEIASDEDTTIDNDVE
-442 MTSDDEVEGGAE
+442 VGAE
-454 VAEAEPVLSPVEEEA
+454 VAEAEPVLSPVEGEV
-469 EDDEAVIAV
+469 EDAEAVATVEQREPV
-478 EQSEPVELGE
+478 EQSESG
-488 SEVEYAEI
+488 VEYAEI
-496 IDEEAAA
+496 DEPVLSPVEGEAASSNA
-503 SDVLT
+503 LT
-508 NGDVALS
+508 NGDVALGTS
-515 KRGNVSSNDRERL
+515 
-528 ETFPLSGREAVL
+528 REAVL

>member
-1 MLERISILCLSLVLV
+1 MFERIWILCLSLLLV

-37 SDSFTDEDYLGASD
+37 TESFSDEDYLGASD
-51 QYQELL
+51 QYRELL

-143 ESAFVLEA
+143 ESAFVLQA

-227 ARRAASQAPSVE
+227 ARRTNREAPSSE
-239 PPFYSPLLGGT
+239 EDSP
-250 QGGEDEV
+250 EDEA
-257 TGSDGL
+257 TDLDGL

-342 TPDIEELEFDVETDD
+342 TPDIEEMEFDVETDD
-357 IGPLELTEQDVK
+357 LGPLELTEQDV
-369 REGVLPSARDAGH
+369 
-382 VSSFSDEDDI
+382 SDEDDI
-392 DLSDDDILTLDIED
+392 DLSDDDILTLAVESD
-406 DAIALEEDAEALEA
+406 DFALEEDAEALEA

-442 MTSDDEVEGGAE
+442 TTIDDDVEVSAE
-454 VAEAEPVLSPVEEEA
+454 VTGAEPVLSPVEGEV
-469 EDDEAVIAV
+469 EDDEAVVAV
-478 EQSEPVELGE
+478 EQSEPVELSE
-488 SEVEYAEI
+488 SGVEYAEI
-496 IDEEAAA
+496 IDEEAAS

-515 KRGNVSSNDRERL
+515 
-528 ETFPLSGREAVL
+528 TGREAVL

>member
-1 MLERISILCLSLVLV
+1 MFERIWVLCLSLVLLG
-16 SVWGCSATLRR
+16 VWGCSATLRR

-37 SDSFTDEDYLGASD
+37 TDSFTDEDYLGASD

-71 KAAYGLFMEENYAE
+71 KAAYALFMEENYAE

-98 TSKHMP
+98 TSRHMP

-168 VANFNEKRDNL
+168 VANFNEQRGNI

-193 SETDATVEA
+193 SETDATEEA
-202 LGRLEQILNEE
+202 LGRLEQLLNEE

-227 ARRAASQAPSVE
+227 ARRMNREAPSAE
-239 PPFYSPLLGGT
+239 EDSP
-250 QGGEDEV
+250 EDEA
-257 TGSDGL
+257 TGSDEL

-281 EEAERLARTEADAE
+281 ERQNA
-295 RLAAEK
+295 
-301 EAEQEERAL
+301 
-310 DDAFDDDRSYEV
+310 
-322 GDDYREVDLEA
+322 
-333 LEAERAALE
+333 
-342 TPDIEELEFDVETDD
+342 
-357 IGPLELTEQDVK
+357 
-369 REGVLPSARDAGH
+369 
-382 VSSFSDEDDI
+382 
-392 DLSDDDILTLDIED
+392 
-406 DAIALEEDAEALEA
+406 
-420 AGVLDAEEE
+420 
-429 AGDVVEEIATVED
+429 
-442 MTSDDEVEGGAE
+442 
-454 VAEAEPVLSPVEEEA
+454 SP
-469 EDDEAVIAV
+469 
-478 EQSEPVELGE
+478 
-488 SEVEYAEI
+488 
-496 IDEEAAA
+496 
-503 SDVLT
+503 
-508 NGDVALS
+508 
-515 KRGNVSSNDRERL
+515 
-528 ETFPLSGREAVL
+528 GRKQMRK
-540 GIDIEEIDFEF
+540 G
-551 EDE
+551 

>member
-1 MLERISILCLSLVLV
+1 MFERIWVLCLSLLLV
-16 SVWGCSATLRR
+16 GVWGCSATLRR

-37 SDSFTDEDYLGASD
+37 TESFTDEDYLGASD
-51 QYQELL
+51 QYRELL

-71 KAAYGLFMEENYAE
+71 KTAYGLFMEENYAE

-98 TSKHMP
+98 TSRHMP

-143 ESAFVLEA
+143 ESAFVLQA

-168 VANFNEKRDNL
+168 VANFNEKRGNL

-227 ARRAASQAPSVE
+227 ARRTNSEASSTE
-239 PPFYSPLLGGT
+239 
-250 QGGEDEV
+250 EDEA
-257 TGSDGL
+257 TDSDGL
-263 LVAGVDP
+263 LARGNVSSNDEMLDTSPLVAGVDP

-342 TPDIEELEFDVETDD
+342 TPDIEEMEFDVETDD
-357 IGPLELTEQDVK
+357 LGPLELTEQDV
-369 REGVLPSARDAGH
+369 
-382 VSSFSDEDDI
+382 SDEDDI

-429 AGDVVEEIATVED
+429 AKDVVEEIAEVED
-442 MTSDDEVEGGAE
+442 TTIDDEVASGTEVDGAE
-454 VAEAEPVLSPVEEEA
+454 EG
-469 EDDEAVIAV
+469 EDDETVAAV
-478 EQSEPVELGE
+478 ELSEPG
-488 SEVEYAEI
+488 VEYAEI
-496 IDEEAAA
+496 IDEEAAS
-503 SDVLT
+503 SDALT

-515 KRGNVSSNDRERL
+515 A
-528 ETFPLSGREAVL
+528 GREAVL

>member
-1 MLERISILCLSLVLV
+1 MLERIWVLCLSLLLV
-16 SVWGCSATLRR
+16 GVWGCSATLRR
-27 PSAKEYYQQA
+27 PSAKEYHQQA
-37 SDSFTDEDYLGASD
+37 TESFADEDYLGASD
-51 QYQELL
+51 QYRELL

-143 ESAFVLEA
+143 ESAFVLQA

-168 VANFNEKRDNL
+168 VANFNENRGNL

-218 AELAARAQS
+218 AELAARSQS
-227 ARRAASQAPSVE
+227 ARRAASEAPSAE
-239 PPFYSPLLGGT
+239 EDSP
-250 QGGEDEV
+250 EDEA
-257 TGSDGL
+257 TDSDGL

-310 DDAFDDDRSYEV
+310 DDTFDDDRSYEV

-342 TPDIEELEFDVETDD
+342 TPGIEELEFDVETDD
-357 IGPLELTEQDVK
+357 LGPLELTEQNI
-369 REGVLPSARDAGH
+369 
-382 VSSFSDEDDI
+382 SDEDDI
-392 DLSDDDILTLDIED
+392 ALSDDDILTLDIED

-420 AGVLDAEEE
+420 AGVLDTEE
-429 AGDVVEEIATVED
+429 AAEDVVEEIAAVED
-442 MTSDDEVEGGAE
+442 TPINDELEASAE
-454 VAEAEPVLSPVEEEA
+454 VAGAEPVLSPVEGEV
-469 EDDEAVIAV
+469 EDDEAIAAV
-478 EQSEPVELGE
+478 EQSEPVELSE

-496 IDEEAAA
+496 IDEEAAS
-503 SDVLT
+503 SDALT

-515 KRGNVSSNDRERL
+515 TGRG
-528 ETFPLSGREAVL
+528 AVL

>member
-1 MLERISILCLSLVLV
+1 MFQRIWVLGLSLVLV

-37 SDSFTDEDYLGASD
+37 AESFTDEDYLGASE

-57 DQYPLNPYAEEAQL
+57 DQYPLNPYAEESQL

-85 AVAAFKDFERAYP
+85 AVGAFKDFERAYP
-98 TSKHMP
+98 TSRHMP

-156 SARDILAAHELM
+156 AARDILADHELM
-168 VANFNEKRDNL
+168 VANFNEKRGNT

-202 LGRLEQILNEE
+202 LGRLEQLLNEE

-218 AELAARAQS
+218 ADLAARAQA
-227 ARRAASQAPSVE
+227 ARRANSDAPKAE
-239 PPFYSPLLGGT
+239 EDSP
-250 QGGEDEV
+250 EDEA

-263 LVAGVDP
+263 LARGNVSSNRHEMLDTSPLVAGVDP

-281 EEAERLARTEADAE
+281 EDAERLARTEADAE

-310 DDAFDDDRSYEV
+310 DDVFDDDRSYEV
-322 GDDYREVDLEA
+322 GDEYQEVDLEA
-333 LEAERAALE
+333 LEAERTALE
-342 TPDIEELEFDVETDD
+342 SPDIEELEFDGETDD
-357 IGPLELTEQDVK
+357 LGPLELTEQ
-369 REGVLPSARDAGH
+369 A
-382 VSSFSDEDDI
+382 VSDGDGLDLSDEDI
-392 DLSDDDILTLDIED
+392 LSLDIEED
-406 DAIALEEDAEALEA
+406 DIALEEDAEALEA
-420 AGVLDAEEE
+420 AGVLDAEEAAE
-429 AGDVVEEIATVED
+429 QVVAEIASDED
-442 MTSDDEVEGGAE
+442 TTIDADMEVGTE
-454 VAEAEPVLSPVEEEA
+454 VAEAEPVLSPVEGEG
-469 EDDEAVIAV
+469 EDDAAVAAV
-478 EQSEPVELGE
+478 EQSEPVEQSE
-488 SEVEYAEI
+488 SGPEYAEI
-496 IDEEAAA
+496 MDEEAAS
-503 SDVLT
+503 SDALT

-515 KRGNVSSNDRERL
+515 KRGSVSSNDTEMPD
-528 ETFPLSGREAVL
+528 TFPLSGREAVL

>member
-1 MLERISILCLSLVLV
+1 MFARILILGLSLVLV

-37 SDSFTDEDYLGASD
+37 SESFADEDYLGASD

-85 AVAAFKDFERAYP
+85 SVAAFKDFERAYP
-98 TSKHMP
+98 TSQHMP

-115 SQIRSKD
+115 SQIRSRD

-168 VANFNEKRDNL
+168 VANFNEKRGNL

-202 LGRLEQILNEE
+202 LGRLEQLLNEE

-227 ARRAASQAPSVE
+227 ARRAAGEAPGPE
-239 PPFYSPLLGGT
+239 EDNP
-250 QGGEDEV
+250 EDEA
-257 TGSDGL
+257 TDSDGL

-342 TPDIEELEFDVETDD
+342 TPAIEELEFDVETDD
-357 IGPLELTEQDVK
+357 LGPLELTEQDV
-369 REGVLPSARDAGH
+369 
-382 VSSFSDEDDI
+382 SDEDDL
-392 DLSDDDILTLDIED
+392 DLADDDILTLDIED

-420 AGVLDAEEE
+420 AGVLDAEEAE
-429 AGDVVEEIATVED
+429 DVVEEIATGED
-442 MTSDDEVEGGAE
+442 MAIDDEVEGGAE
-454 VAEAEPVLSPVEEEA
+454 VAEAEEVEDDEAVAAVELGEPLEQSESGVDYAEIDEPVLSPVE
-469 EDDEAVIAV
+469 
-478 EQSEPVELGE
+478 G
-488 SEVEYAEI
+488 
-496 IDEEAAA
+496 EAAA
-503 SDVLT
+503 ADALT

-515 KRGNVSSNDRERL
+515 SR
-528 ETFPLSGREAVL
+528 REAVL